1 MILSPCNFVTLSK
14 TQTSLPQDLV
24 TFDFKGEKKEHLE
37 LTRQQRLSHCANM
50 TSFNPN
56 HPL

>member
-24 TFDFKGEKKEHLE
+24 TFDFKGEKKRAPRADQTAAAQPLCEHDLV
-37 LTRQQRLSHCANM
+37 QS
-50 TSFNPN
+50 
-56 HPL
+56 